1 MRARTLLAALVV
13 ALAGSGCVYHQY
25 TDAILFKKTSTPE
38 FTPVGV
44 EVVDGLYSNN
54 PIFIAKNAK
63 FSVEI
68 DHIVTSWIHQHL
80 SDSVPDLEPS
90 SVRERGIARAAR
102 EHLLGRKL
110 WLLVTITSLPPN
122 DSLETSS
129 NQYFKATSIK
139 YNVASQSFL
148 PLDLGEIEIFTHDA
162 DDSYR
167 ITFQLYDV
175 KDIEFKKAMGELRN
189 EPGFTDFVIG
199 VGKTLGTAVGGL
211 AGSAI
216 TRRWSEYAEEPL
228 ALERV
233 LLRAGADEEFRGSI
247 TLYRKDDFESMYPGW
262 LAREDE
268 YVLADIFKS
277 CPEQAQIGKKDD
289 YETKLEA
296 VEGLKL
302 DEKGDLKNPL
312 NDTCSKSRRTPRIGL
327 RVLQSPSPTLSD
339 AMSTTVLNLSQVNAR
354 LASVDELTYQ
364 QDKKLA
370 HVFNSSRILIERLSM
385 LEGCI
390 PGEEKQPCQLI
401 DWIRD
406 AMLAHTSIEAAEKA
420 IVELRGNK
428 KDGEALARAAEME
441 ITTRFER
448 DRLNVLIGEVLKQLY
463 NPNGTWGD
471 KSGVQ
476 IVALPEFK
484 AFDVDPAFVAEVR
497 YQRQKLD
504 KRRKSLSLLRR
515 ILSRTLD

>member
-13 ALAGSGCVYHQY
+13 ALAGSGCVSHQY
-25 TDAILFKKTSTPE
+25 TDAILFEKTSDTE

-262 LAREDE
+262 LALEHE
-268 YVLADIFKS
+268 YVLADIFES
-277 CPEQAQIGKKDD
+277 CPEQAKIPSKED
-289 YETKLEA
+289 YEEKIEDI
-296 VEGLKL
+296 EGLKL
-302 DEKGDLKNPL
+302 NEKGDLKDAL
-312 NDTCSKSRRTPRIGL
+312 NTTCSKSRRTPRIGL

-364 QDKKLA
+364 QDKKLGEL
-370 HVFNSSRILIERLSM
+370 FDKSSESIKEGRVSM
-385 LEGCI
+385 GCI
-390 PGEEKQPCQLI
+390 PGDEKQPCQLI
-401 DWIRD
+401 DWIHD
-406 AMLAHTSIEAAEKA
+406 AILAHQSIETAEKA

-428 KDGEALARAAEME
+428 EDGEALARAAEME

-448 DRLNVLIGEVLKQLY
+448 NRLNVLIDEVLKQLY
-463 NPNGTWGD
+463 DDKSTWGER
-471 KSGVQ
+471 GQ
-476 IVALPEFK
+476 IVALDKLETFEF
-484 AFDVDPAFVAEVR
+484 DPAAVEEAR
-497 YQRQKLD
+497 YQRQQLD
-504 KRRKSLSLLRR
+504 KRRESLSLLQR